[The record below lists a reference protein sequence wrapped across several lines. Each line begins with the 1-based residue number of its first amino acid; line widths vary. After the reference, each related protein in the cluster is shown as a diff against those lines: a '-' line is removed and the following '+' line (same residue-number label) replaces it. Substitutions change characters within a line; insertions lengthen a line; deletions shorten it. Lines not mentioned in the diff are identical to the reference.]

1 MRSGIFK
8 VAKEEMESIVA
19 MQIEALGNVE
29 IGKKNQLV
37 KNKLAK
43 HLSRIETLIELDVD
57 GTFEGAKNKLLE
69 VQSTIENEL
78 SAKSRSGQ
86 TIENKLQELRLNLQ
100 DSLNQIIQGETP
112 VLEVALMEF

>member
-1 MRSGIFK
+1 
-8 VAKEEMESIVA
+8 
-19 MQIEALGNVE
+19 
-29 IGKKNQLV
+29 
-37 KNKLAK
+37 
-43 HLSRIETLIELDVD
+43 
-57 GTFEGAKNKLLE
+57 LE

-100 DSLNQIIQGETP
+100 DSLNQIVQGETP